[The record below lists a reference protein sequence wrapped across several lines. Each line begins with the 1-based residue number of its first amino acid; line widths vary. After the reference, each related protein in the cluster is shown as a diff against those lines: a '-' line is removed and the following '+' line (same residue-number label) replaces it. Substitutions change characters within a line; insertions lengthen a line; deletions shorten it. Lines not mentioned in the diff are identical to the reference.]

1 MKIEFDEATIEAAYR
16 AWVKTN
22 DASYVFFAHFYA
34 AAANRQLEALEKRSA
49 AQEKPA
55 FEVGKRYRM
64 FFNDVRPPVILEL
77 DGNRAYLMFQDG
89 SHGWHPLTN
98 LLPGAIE
105 ESGQAGASPPMV
117 EGTDNRRDTR
127 PVIDDSQPAAGG
139 SPAPTDEELG
149 RKLLASIGMIPAQ
162 VWQQELAALGRRA
175 RELLAPQFAEQVA
188 DATRRLGD
196 DVAHCKERARKA
208 EQALNSL
215 RREGEYQMR
224 SVDESD
230 DPYDKGLRQGLLI
243 ALDAA
248 GFTIIPAQPLKVIR
262 HD

>member
-1 MKIEFDEATIEAAYR
+1 MKIEFDEAGALADSKPQAGERLVLT
-16 AWVKTN
+16 
-22 DASYVFFAHFYA
+22 D
-34 AAANRQLEALEKRSA
+34 EALA
-49 AQEKPA
+49 AEL
-55 FEVGKRYRM
+55 VNV
-64 FFNDVRPPVILEL
+64 FNEYDK
-77 DGNRAYLMFQDG
+77 G
-89 SHGWHPLTN
+89 
-98 LLPGAIE
+98 LPG
-105 ESGQAGASPPMV
+105 
-117 EGTDNRRDTR
+117 
-127 PVIDDSQPAAGG
+127 SQFG
-139 SPAPTDEELG
+139 
-149 RKLLASIGMIPAQ
+149 KLWIKTA
-162 VWQQELAALGRRA
+162 RRA

-188 DATRRLGD
+188 DAMRRLGD

-248 GFTIIPAQPLKVIR
+248 GFTIVPAQPLKVIR